1 MAVILL
7 RDMSDIIR
15 SIRKSVLDSLNA
27 QKLTDIV
34 YGTVESIAPLKVRVD
49 QKLLLE
55 QEQLKLTR
63 AVMDYE
69 VDMTVDHLTE
79 EREGGTSAEA
89 FALHNHEYK
98 GRKKFLIH
106 NGLIVG
112 DKVTL
117 IRTHGGQ
124 QYLIIDK
131 EVV

>member
-1 MAVILL
+1 MP
-7 RDMSDIIR
+7 DIIR
-15 SIRKSVLDSLNA
+15 AIRKSILDSLNA

-34 YGTVESIAPLKVRVD
+34 YGTVESITPLKIRVD

-55 QEQLKLTR
+55 QEKLKLTR

-69 VDMTVDHLTE
+69 VEMTVDHLTE
-79 EREGGTSAEA
+79 NRAGGSGDASFES
-89 FALHNHEYK
+89 HNHEYK
-98 GRKKFLIH
+98 GRKKFIIH

-112 DKVTL
+112 DKVTM

>member
-1 MAVILL
+1 ML
-7 RDMSDIIR
+7 RDMTDIVRDI
-15 SIRKSVLDSLNA
+15 KKHVLKAVLA
-27 QKLTDIV
+27 MKLTDPV
-34 YGTVESIAPLKVRVD
+34 YGTVESVAPLKVRID

-79 EREGGTSAEA
+79 KREGGTSAEA
-89 FALHNHEYK
+89 FASHNHEYK

-112 DKVTL
+112 DKVTM
-117 IRTHGGQ
+117 IRAHGGQ

>member
-1 MAVILL
+1 M

-15 SIRKSVLDSLNA
+15 SIRKVVLDAVNA

-34 YGTVESIAPLKVRVD
+34 YGTVESIAPLKVRID

-69 VDMTVDHLTE
+69 VEMTVDHVTE
-79 EREGGTSAEA
+79 SRSGGSGDASFES
-89 FALHNHEYK
+89 HNHEYK

-112 DKVTL
+112 DKVTM
-117 IRTHGGQ
+117 IRAQGGQ

>member
-1 MAVILL
+1 ML
-7 RDMSDIIR
+7 RDM
-15 SIRKSVLDSLNA
+15 
-27 QKLTDIV
+27 TDILKV
-34 YGTVESIAPLKVRVD
+34 IQSNAKGVQLQSKPCDVVFGTVESIAPLKVRVD

-69 VDMTVDHLTE
+69 VEMTVDHLTE
-79 EREGGTSAEA
+79 NRSGGGGDAA
-89 FALHNHEYK
+89 FESHDHEYK
-98 GRKKFLIH
+98 GRKKFIIH

-112 DKVTL
+112 DKVTM
-117 IRTHGGQ
+117 IRAHGGQ